1 MSSLSS
7 RTLGVL
13 SSNCGGMSSTI
24 SACLNAKTLSEL
36 FMLMLAIVV
45 ARVGGRSTELCRLGF
60 DWRNGPVRIFDTIV
74 KWLDWERNE
83 RKREREKREK
93 EEEKGTRKDETTTQ
107 RSRDAFISLLFLPK
121 VTPRELPL
129 FFFCRI
135 QIWRR
140 RKKSKKERK
149 VKKYIN

>member
-7 RTLGVL
+7 RTLRVL

-93 EEEKGTRKDETTTQ
+93 ERERETRK
-107 RSRDAFISLLFLPK
+107 
-121 VTPRELPL
+121 
-129 FFFCRI
+129 
-135 QIWRR
+135 RR
-140 RKKSKKERK
+140 RKRNKKRWNDHPAVTWRFYFSPLSPKSNTTRTPPLFLLSNTNLKK
-149 VKKYIN
+149 KKKK